1 MTTEPARETCPA
13 CGGVLAQKQVEKLLR
28 GGVHTAVVRVQA
40 EVCQGCGDRLYTPDT
55 VRQFETI
62 RDKLA
67 SQDTADFN
75 PVGQSVEI
83 V

>member
-1 MTTEPARETCPA
+1 MTTEPVRETCPA
-13 CGGVLAQKQVEKLLR
+13 CGGPLTQKQVEKLLR

-40 EVCQGCGDRLYTPDT
+40 EVCQRCGDRLYTPDT
-55 VRQFETI
+55 VRQFEKI

-67 SQDTADFN
+67 SQDTADFTA
-75 PVGQSVEI
+75 VGQSFEI